1 MSGDGRLIEVQATA
15 EGERYTRDQ
24 LDDLLDLAAAAI
36 EQIGEAQQRAVEA
49 VLA

>member
-1 MSGDGRLIEVQATA
+1 LIEVQATA
-15 EGERYTRDQ
+15 EGERYTREQ
-24 LDDLLDLAAAAI
+24 LDDLLDLGAAGI